1 MEKSIEDIWRSGFA
15 GQNVIAI
22 PKVENLYN
30 RKSIHIMDKIVRMG
44 RFNLWMLVGFSVAM
58 PLYGFLSS
66 LPLWISILFFFLF
79 SVPAVHTHYKLK
91 ELKRL
96 DLTDDSYQYLLNLR
110 NWLRNQFK
118 TNLRYSKFYYPLALF
133 AAASMIWFAKGRE
146 ELTSYLI
153 LNEILPLST
162 AEVGYLFWGLM
173 GLIALLMFIFS
184 KKIYKF
190 DVNLLYGNLF
200 KKLNEIISDMEEMKS

>member
-1 MEKSIEDIWRSGFA
+1 MEKSIEDIWKSGFA
-15 GQNVIAI
+15 SQKEIVI
-22 PKVENLYN
+22 PKIEDLYN
-30 RKSIHIMDKIVRMG
+30 RKSIHIMDKILRMG
-44 RFNLWMLVGFSVAM
+44 RFNVWMLISFSVVM

-66 LPLWISILFFFLF
+66 QPIWISIVFFFLF
-79 SVPAVHTHYKLK
+79 AGPAVYTHYKLK
-91 ELKRL
+91 ELKDL
-96 DLTDDSYQYLLNLR
+96 DLADNSYQYLLNLR

-146 ELTSYLI
+146 ELTSFLI
-153 LNEILPLST
+153 LNDLLPFST
-162 AEVGYLFWGLM
+162 MEVGYLFWGLA
-173 GLIALLMFIFS
+173 GLIALLMIIFS

-200 KKLNEIISDMEEMKS
+200 KKLNEIISDMEEMKG